1 MSEHLRTYFVDLKN
15 VRAEPTQW
23 VVEDILPVGLT
34 FVGGPP
40 KSFKSTVTG
49 ALAAMVSGHLCEALP
64 TGYRAVKTPGPVAWW
79 SIEAPASALKSMLT
93 KDLGVKFEGL
103 SGINVCT
110 DPWAWQLDD
119 DDGVAKLM
127 EYLDETEPALV
138 IMDPFRD
145 LHSSDENDSRAMVQI
160 LRPLAEWATK
170 NSAAFV
176 MVHHVSKPQEGQL
189 RYTAMN
195 MRGSSAIFGKADGVL
210 TMSPDPKLKGRITID
225 AVFKRAAAWTRQFQ
239 LGAFTWPKPGM
250 EIMDTA
256 CTQALGHVVRGVS
269 GDQLTLALG
278 AVDIESTHEILG
290 PLVRNGLIEKKI
302 IKNRTRFQVTPAG
315 VKFLRQQQLN
325 QEKWRPR

>member
-1 MSEHLRTYFVDLKN
+1 MSEHLRTYFVDLKD
-15 VRAEPTQW
+15 VRPEPTQW
-23 VVEDILPVGLT
+23 VVEGILPVGLT

-64 TGYRAVKTPGPVAWW
+64 RGYRTVKTSGPVAWW

-93 KDLGVKFEGL
+93 VDLGVKFNGL
-103 SGINVCT
+103 TGINVCT

-119 DDGVAKLM
+119 EDGVAKLM
-127 EYLDETEPALV
+127 EYLDEVEPALV

-176 MVHHVSKPQEGQL
+176 MVHHVSKPQEGQM

-210 TMSPDPKLKGRITID
+210 TISPDAKLKGRITID
-225 AVFKRAAAWTRQFQ
+225 AVYKRAAAWTRQFQ
-239 LGAFTWPKPGM
+239 LGAFDWPKPGM
-250 EIMDTA
+250 EIMDSA
-256 CTQALGHVVRGVS
+256 ATQALQHLVRGVS
-269 GDQLTLALG
+269 GEQLILALG
-278 AVDIESTHEILG
+278 AVDSAGVWEILG
-290 PLVRNGLIEKKI
+290 PLVRNGLVEVKKV
-302 IKNRTRFQVTPAG
+302 KNKTWFPVTPAG
-315 VKFLRQQQLN
+315 VKFLRQQQMN
-325 QEKWRPR
+325 NEKWRPR